1 MTPCLVTSDVGL
13 RLSRCAM
20 PSRKEVEREIL
31 KINKEIS
38 DNKWQIKNEVL
49 SDRQKQVKRN
59 KITQLK
65 ATRKDLTKQVEGFLP
80 ETVRT
85 YGVQNR

>member
-13 RLSRCAM
+13 RLSRRAM

-31 KINKEIS
+31 KINKEIL
-38 DNKWQIKNEVL
+38 DLKWQIKNEVL

-65 ATRKDLTKQVEGFLP
+65 ATRKDLMKQVEGW
-80 ETVRT
+80 R
-85 YGVQNR
+85 VQRVSSQKQ